1 MKRSEWKFVLKAKQM
16 RADVVAFLAR
26 RTEEGMEP
34 DDLLCSRNA
43 RSRTPLV
50 GRAQWKIIQPPSL
63 KRERASLEGACISFD
78 ARSRSRTTSAL
89 IEGNGKML
97 VSASVFLLVGLLIA
111 PASLVAESS
120 SVIEVGKFSSGT
132 VGQAMPDGW
141 KPLTF
146 KKIPK
151 HTSYEVVKDGGMTIV
166 KAVSEASASG
176 LIKPVVIDPK
186 EFPIIRWHWKIDN
199 VLKGSDVTL
208 KEGDDFPARLY
219 ITFAYDP
226 DKVSFGKKLKYK
238 AGQVIFGDIPIGAI
252 NYVWEAKTPVG
263 TIIDNAYTDFVKMVV
278 VESGPQKIGMWID
291 EERNIYEDYKKAFG
305 EEPPMINGVAI
316 MSDTDNT
323 KEQATAY
330 YGDIV
335 FQKSVKASAR

>member
-1 MKRSEWKFVLKAKQM
+1 MLTATTGVL
-16 RADVVAFLAR
+16 L
-26 RTEEGMEP
+26 
-34 DDLLCSRNA
+34 
-43 RSRTPLV
+43 
-50 GRAQWKIIQPPSL
+50 
-63 KRERASLEGACISFD
+63 
-78 ARSRSRTTSAL
+78 TTW
-89 IEGNGKML
+89 
-97 VSASVFLLVGLLIA
+97 LLIA
-111 PASLVAESS
+111 PACLWAESGA
-120 SVIEVGKFSSGT
+120 VLEVGKFSASQ

-141 KPLTF
+141 KPLIF

-151 HTSYEVVKDGGMTIV
+151 HTSYEVVKDGGVTVV

-176 LIKPVVIDPK
+176 LTKPVVIDPK
-186 EFPIIRWHWKIDN
+186 EYPIVRWRWKVDN

-238 AGQVIFGDIPIGAI
+238 AGQALFGDIPIAAL
-252 NYVWEAKTPVG
+252 NYIWDTKATVG
-263 TIIDNAYTDFVKMVV
+263 TIVENAYTDFAQMVV
-278 VESGPQKIGMWID
+278 VESGTQKVGMWID

-323 KEQATAY
+323 NEQATAY

-335 FQKSVKASAR
+335 FQKSVKTSAQ